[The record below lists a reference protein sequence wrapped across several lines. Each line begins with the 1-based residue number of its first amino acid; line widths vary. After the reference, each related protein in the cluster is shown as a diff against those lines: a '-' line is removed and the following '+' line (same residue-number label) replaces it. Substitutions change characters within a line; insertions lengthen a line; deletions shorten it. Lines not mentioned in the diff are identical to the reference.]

1 MTILALE
8 FSTERRSVAVVD
20 AAEAARPQVRASAQS
35 SDRAVGG
42 LRLVEQ
48 ALAEAGVSLADI
60 GAVAVGLGPGS
71 YTGIRVALAMAQG
84 WQLARGVETRGV
96 YSATCVAH
104 QAAARGG
111 RGRVAVVSDAQ
122 RGEFHLGLW
131 RVAED
136 GAVTELEPLRIVSR
150 AEVLA
155 AREAGAQLAGCGLP
169 AEFAPVL
176 DLAPDAA
183 MAGVLAATVAPLP
196 VEQLEPVYLRVA
208 NFVKAPPPRVI
219 P

>member
-1 MTILALE
+1 MKILALE
-8 FSTERRSVAVVD
+8 FSTERRSVAVMD
-20 AAEAARPQVRASAQS
+20 TADAARPVVLAAALS

-48 ALAEAGVSLADI
+48 ALAQAGVSIEDV
-60 GAVAVGLGPGS
+60 GAVAIGLGPGS

-84 WQLARGVETRGV
+84 WQLARGVETCGV
-96 YSATCVAH
+96 SSAACVAH
-104 QAAARGG
+104 QAAEQGL

-131 RVAED
+131 RVDDD
-136 GAVTELEPLRIVSR
+136 GSVTEHEPLRIVSR
-150 AEVLA
+150 AEVIA
-155 AREAGAQLAGCGLP
+155 ARDAGAQVAGFGLP
-169 AEFAPVL
+169 EEFAPVL

-183 MAGVLAATVAPLP
+183 MTGMLAARVAAVP
-196 VEQLEPVYLRVA
+196 VEQLEPVYLREA
-208 NFVKAPPPRVI
+208 KFVKAPPPRAI